1 MQVSYKRDMNHNYLI
16 LDPEEQ
22 IFGNEYQIRMLSI
35 NDIRGLLK
43 CNMKKM
49 DGKVYFYYEVTS
61 RQSLERIFEKSTM
74 SMEDIKALLLGV
86 KSSIEN
92 VSAYL
97 LEPDHVLLNSSYIYM
112 DIETKEPSL
121 CYLPSYKGNITNS
134 FKELA
139 EFILKRLDH
148 NDPGAVALGYDIY
161 RQTTE
166 ENFSI
171 DQIIQSVYRQQTSSD
186 LSLNGKSDSTG
197 QPVQP
202 GVKNEMTSE
211 AYKNQKKLK
220 EIIEKDDESPFI
232 DTTDPE
238 LKKQIKSEKEEGKLK
253 KETALRK
260 YKDKDIKKHNE
271 VKEKGDKSF
280 HYNRKKDVKMEGN
293 GNRAGSGRKIWKK
306 LDFKLNFIIV
316 AVTVAAIVGIF
327 AAGSYLE
334 ADMTQLGGIVFFVLG
349 GVGYLISFINRKK
362 PNKIEKTEKEKTGS
376 DSIMGF
382 LKESKDDAESEY
394 DEEINMSGKG
404 RINGNLKTTIESS
417 ILSVQT
423 DLQEDNQEEQEEQ
436 IGKTTILCGNEELKK
451 LCFISMEPRIRGNI
465 LLYEEALYIGKM
477 KSKVDV
483 RIDLPVVS
491 RVHAKVW
498 KEDGIFYVMDLNSM
512 NGTFLNGE
520 RLEANEKRE
529 IRPSDEV
536 AFATASYYIGR

>member
-22 IFGNEYQIRMLSI
+22 IYGNEYQIRMLSM

-74 SMEDIKALLLGV
+74 TMDDMKALLLGV

-92 VSAYL
+92 VAAYL
-97 LEPDHVLLNSSYIYM
+97 LEPDHVLLDPSYIYM
-112 DIETKEPSL
+112 DIETKEPCL
-121 CYLPSYKGNITNS
+121 CYLPSYKGSITNS

-171 DQIIQSVYRQQTSSD
+171 EQIIQSVYRQQTFSD
-186 LSLNGKSDSTG
+186 LRLYGKSG
-197 QPVQP
+197 QAEQAVQS
-202 GVKNEMTSE
+202 GVKAEQVSE
-211 AYKNQKKLK
+211 GYKIQKNPK
-220 EIIEKDDESPFI
+220 EIIEESPFI

-238 LKKQIKSEKEEGKLK
+238 LKRQIKVEKDEVKLK
-253 KETALRK
+253 KDEALRK
-260 YKDKDIKKHNE
+260 NKNKEVKKHNE
-271 VKEKGDKSF
+271 AKDKGDKSF
-280 HYNRKKDVKMEGN
+280 HYNRKKDVKSDNGGN
-293 GNRAGSGRKIWKK
+293 QAGSSHKIWKK
-306 LDFKLNFIIV
+306 VNFKLNVMISV
-316 AVTVAAIVGIF
+316 ATVFAIVGIF
-327 AAGSYLE
+327 AAGSYFE

-349 GVGYLISFINRKK
+349 GVGYLISLINRKK
-362 PNKIEKTEKEKTGS
+362 PVKKEKQGKRKTDS

-382 LKESKDDAESEY
+382 LEEDKNDADNDVEV
-394 DEEINMSGKG
+394 NAGAKG
-404 RINGNLKTTIESS
+404 RNKGDFKTNIQSS
-417 ILSVQT
+417 ILSEHT
-423 DLQEDNQEEQEEQ
+423 DMQDDYQEEPEEQ
-436 IGKTTILCGNEELKK
+436 IGQTTILCGNEELKK
-451 LCFISMEPRIRGNI
+451 LCFISMEPHLRGNI

-483 RIDLPVVS
+483 QIDLPVVS
-491 RVHAKVW
+491 RVHAKIW

-520 RLEANEKRE
+520 RLEANERRE

>member
-22 IFGNEYQIRMLSI
+22 IYGNEYQIRMLSM

-61 RQSLERIFEKSTM
+61 KQSLERIFEKSTM
-74 SMEDIKALLLGV
+74 TMDDIKALLLGV

-92 VSAYL
+92 VAKYL
-97 LEPDHVLLNSSYIYM
+97 LEPDHVLLDSSYIYM
-112 DIETKEPSL
+112 DIETKEPCL
-121 CYLPSYKGNITNS
+121 CYLPSYKGSITDS

-171 DQIIQSVYRQQTSSD
+171 EQIIQSVYRQQTSSD
-186 LSLNGKSDSTG
+186 LRLYEKSG
-197 QPVQP
+197 QAGQTVQS
-202 GVKNEMTSE
+202 GIKAEQTSE
-211 AYKNQKKLK
+211 EYKIQKDPK
-220 EIIEKDDESPFI
+220 EIIEESKESPFI

-238 LKKQIKSEKEEGKLK
+238 LKRKIKAEKEKVKLK
-253 KETALRK
+253 KEEALRK
-260 YKDKDIKKHNE
+260 NKSKEVKKHNE
-271 VKEKGDKSF
+271 VKGQGDKSY
-280 HYNRKKDVKMEGN
+280 HYNRKKDVKLGDN
-293 GNRAGSGRKIWKK
+293 DNQAGSSHKNWKK
-306 LDFKLNFIIV
+306 INVKLNVMII
-316 AVTVAAIVGIF
+316 AATVFGIVVIF
-327 AAGSYLE
+327 TAGSYFE
-334 ADMTQLGGIVFFVLG
+334 ADMTQLGGIVFFIMG

-362 PNKIEKTEKEKTGS
+362 PVKKEKQGKRKTDS

-382 LKESKDDAESEY
+382 LEEDKNDADDDVEVNAGA
-394 DEEINMSGKG
+394 NGRNKG
-404 RINGNLKTTIESS
+404 DLKTNIQSS
-417 ILSVQT
+417 ILSEHT
-423 DLQEDNQEEQEEQ
+423 DMQDDYQEEPEEQ
-436 IGKTTILCGNEELKK
+436 IGQTTILCGNEELKK
-451 LCFISMEPRIRGNI
+451 LCFISMEPHLRGNI

-483 RIDLPVVS
+483 QIDLPVVS
-491 RVHAKVW
+491 RVHAKIW

-520 RLEANEKRE
+520 RLEANERRE

>member
-16 LDPEEQ
+16 LEPEEQ
-22 IFGNEYQIRMLSI
+22 IYGNEYQIRMLSI

-49 DGKVYFYYEVTS
+49 DGNVYFYYEVTS

-74 SMEDIKALLLGV
+74 TMDDIKILLLGV

-92 VSAYL
+92 VAAYL
-97 LEPDHVLLNSSYIYM
+97 LEPDHVLLDPAYIYM
-112 DIETKEPSL
+112 DIETKEPCL
-121 CYLPSYKGNITNS
+121 CYLPSYKGTITNS

-171 DQIIQSVYRQQTSSD
+171 EQIIQSVYRQQTSSD
-186 LSLNGKSDSTG
+186 LRLWGKPDQAG
-197 QPVQP
+197 QPVQS
-202 GVKNEMTSE
+202 GANTETVSE
-211 AYKNQKKLK
+211 ALKIQAGQNGKL
-220 EIIEKDDESPFI
+220 EDSPFI

-238 LKKQIKSEKEEGKLK
+238 LKRQMKVEKEEGKIKKEAELK
-253 KETALRK
+253 KNKSKEV
-260 YKDKDIKKHNE
+260 KKHDE
-271 VKEKGDKSF
+271 VKERGDKSV
-280 HYNRKKDVKMEGN
+280 HYNRKKHVKTEDSSDLTRN
-293 GNRAGSGRKIWKK
+293 SFNIWKK
-306 LDFKLNFIIV
+306 ARFKLNIFIIV
-316 AVTVAAIVGIF
+316 AAVFAIVGIF
-327 AAGSYLE
+327 AAGSYFQ
-334 ADMTQLGGIVFFVLG
+334 ADMTQLGGVVFFILG

-362 PNKIEKTEKEKTGS
+362 PSKNEKQKNEKRDSEVVKEFMEDGKKNS
-376 DSIMGF
+376 DIG
-382 LKESKDDAESEY
+382 LVYESDYGTRAPQ
-394 DEEINMSGKG
+394 
-404 RINGNLKTTIESS
+404 SS

-423 DLQEDNQEEQEEQ
+423 DMQEDYQEKPEEH
-436 IGKTTILCGNEELKK
+436 IGQTTILCENEELKK
-451 LCFISMEPRIRGNI
+451 LCFISMEPHLRGNI

-477 KSKVDV
+477 KYKVDV
-483 RIDLPVVS
+483 QIDLPVVS
-491 RVHAKVW
+491 RVHAKIW
-498 KEDGIFYVMDLNSM
+498 KEDGVYYVMDLNSM

-529 IRPSDEV
+529 IGPSDEV

>member
-22 IFGNEYQIRMLSI
+22 IYGNEYQIRMLSM

-61 RQSLERIFEKSTM
+61 KQSLERIFEKSTM
-74 SMEDIKALLLGV
+74 TMDDIKALLLGV

-92 VSAYL
+92 VAKYL
-97 LEPDHVLLNSSYIYM
+97 LEPDHVLLDSSYIYM
-112 DIETKEPSL
+112 DIETKEPCL
-121 CYLPSYKGNITNS
+121 CYLPSYKGSITNS

-171 DQIIQSVYRQQTSSD
+171 EQIIQNVYRQQTSSD
-186 LSLNGKSDSTG
+186 LRLYEKSG
-197 QPVQP
+197 QAGQTVQS
-202 GVKNEMTSE
+202 GIKAEQTSE
-211 AYKNQKKLK
+211 EYKIQKDPK
-220 EIIEKDDESPFI
+220 EIIEESKESPFI

-238 LKKQIKSEKEEGKLK
+238 LKRQIKAEKEEVKLK
-253 KETALRK
+253 KEAALRK
-260 YKDKDIKKHNE
+260 NKSKEVKKYNE
-271 VKEKGDKSF
+271 VKGQGDKSN
-280 HYNRKKDVKMEGN
+280 HYNRKKDVKLGDN
-293 GNRAGSGRKIWKK
+293 DNQAGSSHKNWKK
-306 LDFKLNFIIV
+306 INVKLNVMII
-316 AVTVAAIVGIF
+316 AATVFGIVGIF
-327 AAGSYLE
+327 TAGSYFE

-349 GVGYLISFINRKK
+349 GVGYLISLINRKK
-362 PNKIEKTEKEKTGS
+362 PVKKEKQGKRKNDS
-376 DSIMGF
+376 DSIMEF
-382 LKESKDDAESEY
+382 MEEDKKDADY
-394 DEEINMSGKG
+394 DVEVNAGVNGRNKG
-404 RINGNLKTTIESS
+404 DLKTNIQSS
-417 ILSVQT
+417 ILLEHT
-423 DLQEDNQEEQEEQ
+423 DMQDDYQEEPEEQ
-436 IGKTTILCGNEELKK
+436 IGQTTILCGNEELKK
-451 LCFISMEPRIRGNI
+451 LCFISMEPHLRGNI

-483 RIDLPVVS
+483 QIDLPVVS
-491 RVHAKVW
+491 RVHAKIW

-520 RLEANEKRE
+520 RLEANERRE

>member
-16 LDPEEQ
+16 LEPEEQ
-22 IFGNEYQIRMLSI
+22 IYGNEYQIRMLSI

-49 DGKVYFYYEVTS
+49 DGNVYFYYEVTS

-74 SMEDIKALLLGV
+74 TTDDIKILLLGM

-92 VSAYL
+92 VAAYL
-97 LEPDHVLLNSSYIYM
+97 LEPDRVLLDPAYIYM
-112 DIETKEPSL
+112 DIETKEPCL
-121 CYLPSYKGNITNS
+121 CYLPSYKGTITNS

-171 DQIIQSVYRQQTSSD
+171 EQIIQSVYRQQTSSD
-186 LSLNGKSDSTG
+186 LRLLGNPDQAG
-197 QPVQP
+197 QPVHPVQS
-202 GVKNEMTSE
+202 GVNTGLVPDMPKIQAGQNE
-211 AYKNQKKLK
+211 KL
-220 EIIEKDDESPFI
+220 EDSPI
-232 DTTDPE
+232 VDTTDPE
-238 LKKQIKSEKEEGKLK
+238 LKRQMKVEKEEGRIKKEAELK
-253 KETALRK
+253 KNKGKEV
-260 YKDKDIKKHNE
+260 KKHNE
-271 VKEKGDKSF
+271 VKERGDRSV
-280 HYNRKKDVKMEGN
+280 HYNRKKHVKTEDSSN
-293 GNRAGSGRKIWKK
+293 QTRNSFNIWKK
-306 LDFKLNFIIV
+306 ANFKLNIFIIAA
-316 AVTVAAIVGIF
+316 AVLAIVGIF
-327 AAGSYLE
+327 AAGSYFQ
-334 ADMTQLGGIVFFVLG
+334 ADMTQLGGVVFFILG
-349 GVGYLISFINRKK
+349 GVGYLISIINRKK
-362 PNKIEKTEKEKTGS
+362 PSKNEKQRNGKRDSEVVKDFMEDGKKNS
-376 DSIMGF
+376 DID
-382 LKESKDDAESEY
+382 LEDEPEY
-394 DEEINMSGKG
+394 GTKAPQ
-404 RINGNLKTTIESS
+404 SS

-423 DLQEDNQEEQEEQ
+423 DMQEDDQEKPEEH
-436 IGKTTILCGNEELKK
+436 IGQTTILCENEELKK
-451 LCFISMEPRIRGNI
+451 LCFISMEPHLRGNI

-483 RIDLPVVS
+483 QIDLPVVS
-491 RVHAKVW
+491 RVHAKIW
-498 KEDGIFYVMDLNSM
+498 KEDGVFYVMDLNSM

>member
-22 IFGNEYQIRMLSI
+22 IYGNEYQIRMLSM

-61 RQSLERIFEKSTM
+61 KQSLERIFEKSTM
-74 SMEDIKALLLGV
+74 TMDDIKALLLGV

-92 VSAYL
+92 VAKYL
-97 LEPDHVLLNSSYIYM
+97 LEPDHVLLDSSYIYM
-112 DIETKEPSL
+112 DIETKEPCL
-121 CYLPSYKGNITNS
+121 CYLPSYKGSITNS

-171 DQIIQSVYRQQTSSD
+171 EQIIQSVYRQQTSSD
-186 LSLNGKSDSTG
+186 LRLYEKSG
-197 QPVQP
+197 QAGQTVQS
-202 GVKNEMTSE
+202 GIKAEQTSE
-211 AYKNQKKLK
+211 EYKIQKDPK
-220 EIIEKDDESPFI
+220 EIIEESKESPFI

-238 LKKQIKSEKEEGKLK
+238 LKRQIKDEKEEVKLK
-253 KETALRK
+253 KEAALRK
-260 YKDKDIKKHNE
+260 NKSKEVKKHNE
-271 VKEKGDKSF
+271 VKGEGDKSY
-280 HYNRKKDVKMEGN
+280 HYNRKKDVKSGDN
-293 GNRAGSGRKIWKK
+293 DNQAGSSHKNWKK
-306 LDFKLNFIIV
+306 INVKLNVMII
-316 AVTVAAIVGIF
+316 AATVFGIVGIF
-327 AAGSYLE
+327 TAGSYFE

-349 GVGYLISFINRKK
+349 GVGYLISLINRKK
-362 PNKIEKTEKEKTGS
+362 PVKKEKQGKRKTDS
-376 DSIMGF
+376 DSIMEF
-382 LKESKDDAESEY
+382 MEEDKNDADDDVEVNAGA
-394 DEEINMSGKG
+394 NGRNKG
-404 RINGNLKTTIESS
+404 DFKTNIQSS
-417 ILSVQT
+417 ILSEHT
-423 DLQEDNQEEQEEQ
+423 DMQDDYQEEPEEQ
-436 IGKTTILCGNEELKK
+436 IGQTTILCGNEELKK
-451 LCFISMEPRIRGNI
+451 LCFISMEPHLRGNI

-483 RIDLPVVS
+483 QIDLPVVS
-491 RVHAKVW
+491 RVHAKIW

-520 RLEANEKRE
+520 RLEANERRE